1 MAEHATHATVLRP
14 VPLRELPACRR
25 LAVAA
30 PGSALILLGAALRV
44 VLRTDRDGIGVLGGV
59 LIVVLL
65 VLAAAG
71 WLGLYVRQRSRNQ
84 RLTYA
89 DGRLTVTDRRGRS
102 TSVRPV
108 EAVAHG
114 VRGFIGQSVLLVVSG
129 AEGEAPLLL
138 RLEHWDWR
146 YLQDR
151 VLRPAGVVID
161 VRSDRQSTARDLR
174 AAHPGVRL
182 PFSLAHPHLLTLLLT
197 VGILALITAVVVAV
211 SLPYLLSG
219 SGS

>member
-14 VPLRELPACRR
+14 VPLRELPAYRR

-30 PGSALILLGAALRV
+30 PGSALVLLGAALRV
-44 VLRTDRDGIGVLGGV
+44 VLRADHDGIGALGGV

-65 VLAAAG
+65 VLAAVG

-129 AEGEAPLLL
+129 AEGGGSGAAAPGALGLAVSAGQGAAA
-138 RLEHWDWR
+138 RGGRHR
-146 YLQDR
+146 R
-151 VLRPAGVVID
+151 PVRPAEHG
-161 VRSDRQSTARDLR
+161 T
-174 AAHPGVRL
+174 
-182 PFSLAHPHLLTLLLT
+182 
-197 VGILALITAVVVAV
+197 
-211 SLPYLLSG
+211 
-219 SGS
+219 